1 VQQKAW
7 GKAALYRE
15 RLAQESGNHFKYLGD
30 QGMWVK
36 ANAFARGTID
46 PNDLGGSMDDA
57 DADEE

>member
-1 VQQKAW
+1 
-7 GKAALYRE
+7 
-15 RLAQESGNHFKYLGD
+15 
-30 QGMWVK
+30 VK